1 VKRRKS
7 LKRLDTNSGSS
18 NDVPTISS
26 NPESDNKAETDSISA
41 EIQNNENTDTNESN
55 IWKEKPAEDVGKTRE
70 KEFEEYLADLF
81 M

>member
-1 VKRRKS
+1 M
-7 LKRLDTNSGSS
+7 KRLDTNSGSS

>member
-1 VKRRKS
+1 M
-7 LKRLDTNSGSS
+7 KRLDTNSESN

-26 NPESDNKAETDSISA
+26 NPESDNNA
-41 EIQNNENTDTNESN
+41 EIDSTLVEIQSSENTDTNESN
-55 IWKEKPAEDVGKTRE
+55 IWKEKPAEEVEKTRE